1 MHIPERLMNLGQHCL
16 LILQKTRYMTEWIK
30 TAIKKKISMNKML
43 VECAHVEN
51 GVRD

>member
-1 MHIPERLMNLGQHCL
+1 MNQNNHL
-16 LILQKTRYMTEWIK
+16 
-30 TAIKKKISMNKML
+30 KKKKFSMNKML